1 MQVQLKSLL
10 KEPLTSHL
18 TLYKWIKV
26 HHVERLFTVLLLFF
40 LLQANV
46 DPLFYKNTD
55 FIVLLTKWY
64 IIMCLYIYLFIFS
77 ILSHV
82 VKATTEAPSKDDLD
96 KDTFKMEDYKVHV
109 PVLQT

>member
-1 MQVQLKSLL
+1 
-10 KEPLTSHL
+10 
-18 TLYKWIKV
+18 
-26 HHVERLFTVLLLFF
+26 
-40 LLQANV
+40 
-46 DPLFYKNTD
+46 
-55 FIVLLTKWY
+55 
-64 IIMCLYIYLFIFS
+64 MCLYIYLFIFS